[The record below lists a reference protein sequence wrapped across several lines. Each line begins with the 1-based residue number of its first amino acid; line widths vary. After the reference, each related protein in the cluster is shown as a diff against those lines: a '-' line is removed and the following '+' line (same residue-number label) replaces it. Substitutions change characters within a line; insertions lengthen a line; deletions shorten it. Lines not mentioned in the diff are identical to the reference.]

1 MDNVYV
7 VLVRRNTATNNGEPL
22 SMHTTLNKA
31 RKAVHSYCND
41 YGVGSFSTKEALV
54 VRRIRLNDMY
64 GVVKGF
70 YIEHEEV

>member
-1 MDNVYV
+1 VDNVYV
-7 VLVRRNTATNNGEPL
+7 VLVRKNGEPL

-41 YGVGSFSTKEALV
+41 YGDGGSFSTKEALV